1 MLTMDNYRSDRE
13 ILTPFPAVPP
23 LPAWYGDDSIQQ
35 LKSRILESRQE
46 AAMIDITAV
55 LSVLLILCLGLLV
68 CAGVVVE
75 ARRRYIK
82 LRLDQRFCQLTR
94 DALL

>member
-1 MLTMDNYRSDRE
+1 
-13 ILTPFPAVPP
+13 
-23 LPAWYGDDSIQQ
+23 
-35 LKSRILESRQE
+35 
-46 AAMIDITAV
+46 MIDITAV
-55 LSVLLILCLGLLV
+55 LPVLLILCLGLLV